1 VAVTAKHSEL
11 AIKELLDNAFKF
23 SEAGIRIQLCGRV
36 IDRSFHFWIG
46 DRRSDSPIDVP
57 LSGLNV
63 GDQELGLGLKVV
75 KKIVDLYDGAFAI
88 DINDRH
94 ETIVYLTLPL
104 GLAEGN

>member
-1 VAVTAKHSEL
+1 
-11 AIKELLDNAFKF
+11 
-23 SEAGIRIQLCGRV
+23 
-36 IDRSFHFWIG
+36 
-46 DRRSDSPIDVP
+46 
-57 LSGLNV
+57 V

-88 DINDRH
+88 DINSRH